1 MCDSTV
7 WPSRPTSRERTLP
20 NLIWPRALS
29 SDVGASGLIGR
40 TIHWLGVAL
49 AIAFLVTAMGFA
61 VDGWSPSSASWLAI
75 GAVAMALGARGVRY
89 LLAKE

>member
-1 MCDSTV
+1 M
-7 WPSRPTSRERTLP
+7 P

-29 SDVGASGLIGR
+29 AQVGPSGLIGR

-49 AIAFLVTAMGFA
+49 AVAFLVTALGFA
-61 VDGWSPSSASWLAI
+61 IDGWALPLAAWLAI
-75 GAVAMALGARGVRY
+75 GAVAMALAARGVRY